1 MLEANLDKGRGAVA
15 TGLIQDGTLKRG
27 DAVISGTMSGRVR
40 TIEDEKRKRL
50 KEAGPSTPVQV
61 VGLNGVP
68 DAGDAFSVVESERIA
83 KEIIEHRLA
92 EARMKPAE
100 VRPVLSLDEFFLKS
114 EGGGVKELPVVIK
127 GDMRGSVEA
136 LRESLVKLSTDAV
149 KVNVLSSGVG
159 GITETDVNFAKAS
172 GAIIFGFHVRPDPAA
187 RRSADDQGVDI
198 RTSQI
203 ISEVIDDV
211 TAAMVGL
218 LPPKVTEEFLGRVE
232 VRETYTIPK
241 VVTIA
246 GSYVTEGVVRR
257 GGACRLLRDGVQIY
271 EGKIGSLKRFKD
283 DAREVASGFECGIGI
298 DGYNDIKVGDFIE
311 TYVLEE
317 KPATLD

>member
-1 MLEANLDKGRGAVA
+1 V
-15 TGLIQDGTLKRG
+15 
-27 DAVISGTMSGRVR
+27 
-40 TIEDEKRKRL
+40 DENQKRL
-50 KEAGPSTPVQV
+50 KEAGPSTPVQL

-68 DAGDAFSVVESERIA
+68 DVGEVFSVVESDRIA
-83 KEIIEHRLA
+83 KEIIDHRLSEARSKPA
-92 EARMKPAE
+92 EARA
-100 VRPVLSLDEFFLKS
+100 VLSLDEFFLRA
-114 EGGGVKELPVVIK
+114 EGGGIKELPVVIK
-127 GDMRGSVEA
+127 GDVRGSVEA
-136 LRESLVKLSTDAV
+136 LRESLVKLSTDTV

-198 RTSQI
+198 RSYKI
-203 ISEVIDDV
+203 IYEVIDDV
-211 TAAMVGL
+211 TAAMIGL
-218 LPPKVTEEFLGRVE
+218 LPPKISEEFLGRVE

-241 VVTIA
+241 VGTIA
-246 GSYVTEGVVRR
+246 GSYVTEGAVRR

-283 DAREVASGFECGIGI
+283 DAREVTTGFECGVGV
-298 DGYNDIKVGDFIE
+298 DGYNDIKVGDVIE

-317 KPATLD
+317 KPASLD